1 MSDIENLRKQA
12 KRLVR
17 WHRDGNHSVAARIR
31 AALPEY
37 RDASDGTILRSPFR
51 LQTAHE
57 LVAREMGF
65 ESWAALKE
73 GVATLPTPTKD
84 TTTTPV
90 TLTAAEPQLFVS
102 DILAAC
108 AYFEDTLG
116 FERTFV
122 HGEPPFYAQVVRDGA
137 RLNLRRVDE
146 PLIDTALV
154 DKEEYIVCSI
164 TVTDTKPLFLEFKA
178 AGADFKLTL
187 TRQPWGAQNFIVRDP
202 DGNLLLFASP

>member
-31 AALPEY
+31 AALPEFGN
-37 RDASDGTILRSPFR
+37 ASDGKILRSPFP
-51 LQTAHE
+51 LNAAHR
-57 LVAREMGF
+57 VIARELGF

-73 GVATLPTPTKD
+73 GVATLPTPHRNTD
-84 TTTTPV
+84 PAPV
-90 TLTAAEPQLFVS
+90 TLKAAEPQLFVT

-122 HGEPPFYAQVVRDGA
+122 HGEPPFYAQVVRDDA
-137 RLNLRRVDE
+137 RLNLRAVDA
-146 PLIDTALV
+146 PLIARELIED
-154 DKEEYIVCSI
+154 EQYITCSI
-164 TVTDTKPLFLEFKA
+164 VVSDVKALFLQYKTS
-178 AGADFKLTL
+178 GADFKMTL
-187 TRQPWGAQNFIVRDP
+187 ARQPWGAHNFIVRDP
-202 DGNLLLFASP
+202 DGNLLLFAGN